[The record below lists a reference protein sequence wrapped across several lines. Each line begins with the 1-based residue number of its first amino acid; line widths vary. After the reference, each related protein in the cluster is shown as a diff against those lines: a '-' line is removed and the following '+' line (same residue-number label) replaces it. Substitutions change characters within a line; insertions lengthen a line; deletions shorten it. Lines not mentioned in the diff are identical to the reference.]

1 MKKLNEIEEE
11 LKKEMQMKWLK
22 EVQTELR
29 RKVEENEMDKQKKL
43 EEQKLSK

>member
-1 MKKLNEIEEE
+1 
-11 LKKEMQMKWLK
+11 MKWLK